1 MDTKKRILTG
11 DRPTGPLH
19 LGHYVGSLANRVKL
33 QNAYDEFVIIA
44 DVQALSTNFD
54 RPERL
59 RNDVRQVALD
69 NLAVGLDPNVAT
81 LFVQSLIPEIAELT
95 IFYSMFVSVNAL
107 RHNPTVKTEAA
118 EHGYK
123 ELTYGFLGYPVSQ
136 AADITFCKAH
146 LVPVG
151 ADQVP
156 HVELTRKIVRRFNEL
171 YAPVFPEPAAMVG
184 EVPRLV
190 GLDGNAKMSKSLD
203 NAIYLSDDAAAVQAK
218 VRRMY
223 TDPTRLHPTDPGH
236 VEGNPV
242 FQHHDA
248 FNPDRAEVDDLKA
261 RYRAGRVGDVEV
273 KQRLTRVLN
282 DFLSPL
288 RERRAFYESRPALVD
303 EIIAAG
309 TARARA
315 VAQETMRQVRAA
327 MQIDYDFRLPIGDFR
342 LAEQS

>member
-203 NAIYLSDDAAAVQAK
+203 NAIYLSDDAATVQAK

-242 FQHHDA
+242 FQYHDA